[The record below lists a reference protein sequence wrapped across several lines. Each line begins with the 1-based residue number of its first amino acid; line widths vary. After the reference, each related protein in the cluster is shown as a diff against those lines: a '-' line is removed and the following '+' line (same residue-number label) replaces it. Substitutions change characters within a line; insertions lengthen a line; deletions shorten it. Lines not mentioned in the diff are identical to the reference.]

1 MKSKIVAVAFF
12 LASAPALFGG
22 QAPSQ
27 ARNLFTR
34 QYREGETLVYAMH
47 GVNESWH
54 YSLRAEG
61 TVKKDPAGAYFE
73 EYRWTDMISD
83 GEPFP
88 LPPESQAF
96 RQRVSLDPDIPMA
109 VPDLSKVDPKLIG
122 PITDLMTFSA
132 DLWLAV
138 KTGQLTKAGD
148 HFYVP
153 NGTPSSWADGSH
165 VLVGESAIDFDMTLK
180 SVDAASQTAVLV
192 VRHVPPAKPQV
203 HLGAAWMQAPVGDT
217 LNNWVLVAKTP
228 AGSYF
233 ASAGQETFTV
243 ELHVSLGDGKI
254 LSGSMDNS
262 VKTVGRACVDQA
274 LTQCGPPQPHAINR
288 KIEIALEPQPK

>member
-54 YSLRAEG
+54 YTIRAEG
-61 TVKKDPAGAYFE
+61 TVKKDSSGAYFE
-73 EYRWTDMISD
+73 EFRWMDMTSD
-83 GEPFP
+83 GQPYP
-88 LPPESQAF
+88 LPVESQAF
-96 RQRVSLDPDIPMA
+96 RQRLSLDPNVPMA
-109 VPDLSKVDPKLIG
+109 VPGLSKVDPKLIG
-122 PITDLMTFSA
+122 PITDLMTFYA
-132 DLWLAV
+132 DLWLVA

-148 HFYVP
+148 HFYVS
-153 NGTPSSWADGSH
+153 NGTPSSWADGSQ
-165 VLVGESAIDFDMTLK
+165 VLVGESAVDFDLTLK
-180 SVDAASQTAVLV
+180 SVDPASQMAVLV

-203 HLGAAWMQAPVGDT
+203 HFAAAWMQTPVADT
-217 LNNWVLVAKTP
+217 PNNWVLVSKTA
-228 AGSYF
+228 AGNYF

-243 ELHVSLGDGKI
+243 ELYVSLADGRI

-274 LTQCGPPQPHAINR
+274 LTQCGPPQPHEISR
-288 KIEIALEPQPK
+288 KIEIALEPQP